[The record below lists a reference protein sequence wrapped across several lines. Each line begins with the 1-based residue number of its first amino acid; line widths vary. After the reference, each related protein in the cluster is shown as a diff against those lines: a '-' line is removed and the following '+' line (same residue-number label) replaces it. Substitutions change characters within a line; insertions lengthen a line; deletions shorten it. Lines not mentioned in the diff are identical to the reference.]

1 MWNLLQQWVELRE
14 QHDKEIDKLEEKAKE
29 QAPKGTKEQL
39 REYYK
44 AQNFPKR
51 GLYVYAHN
59 GSKFDAIA
67 AIHSILANS
76 DDVPKD
82 QLESNGKFISFT
94 WKGLIFR
101 DSCLITMSSLS
112 SACTA
117 WGLETSKGYLPH
129 KYLQNCKDANE
140 VLSRLHGRTT
150 WKALKP
156 YMEWFGDADD
166 TELHTRRAGRLVIF
180 KKLLEEVGPDQLSL
194 KTLFAVLKNAGFELT
209 KDQRDEMR
217 MISSLKGYEQSLNRF
232 DWEDWRDQQTV
243 YKFWKENQDVEFSFL
258 ELHDE
263 YLAKDVDALWEL
275 CDRMGTAFARDFG
288 SDIRTKC
295 TLGSNA
301 EHIWMHTLMKPIPK
315 LQTKEQHDRWQRAN
329 RGGFCGALSQYD
341 FTAPEGHKIYKVD
354 ITSLYPASSCPIK
367 FETEAGIQEP
377 IREWYCGF
385 PDASDGWLLRDFG
398 GVEMTRNHY
407 YQLSS
412 MHGLIRV
419 EFDQNSLA
427 FPFFLKKMEHKTFQT
442 LAPVMQGEERFIIPH
457 VRMAF
462 DMGVK
467 IKLFDCE
474 YTTKTREVYQEY
486 MAYFRKIKNDADAVI
501 KELLKIPKDQRTQ
514 QQKHTLI
521 KAVYERTVAKLFLN
535 GLLGRNNMKIE
546 RPQTLLTRDYND
558 IVCLSADDEAFKGV
572 DISEIKCGDEGWCY
586 RAKFKEGDYADHV
599 QAFNVCPYISAYMLG
614 YSKMLMQGSFQ
625 HLSKIGAKL
634 LYTDTDSI
642 AFSATPEQWKAY
654 SDRFVPMKKTFGGME
669 LEGEYRRLVTIG
681 PKKYACIKDNGTY
694 EWACNGLPARHNT
707 QTDVLGKYLQV
718 LNKEVVLAEYFSINA
733 TTDFRLLHT
742 TGASKKLRFISLKG
756 AVEDGSIRWWK
767 TEDEFR
773 EYASNITVV
782 GWEDFTQAQSVDTI
796 EDKSLDTIEEL
807 PKPSEPQNRPKRKFE
822 GYNPTQEEQQSFVY
836 VLTDAKGRGWSYVGY
851 SNDPVGRLMKHN
863 SNVGDA
869 ITTSGEQ
876 WIIYSIYEGFADR
889 QNALRFEGL
898 LKMHIVASVED
909 FEGIANKII
918 SEKSEYSTVYKK
930 S

>member
-1 MWNLLQQWVELRE
+1 
-14 QHDKEIDKLEEKAKE
+14 
-29 QAPKGTKEQL
+29 
-39 REYYK
+39 
-44 AQNFPKR
+44 
-51 GLYVYAHN
+51 
-59 GSKFDAIA
+59 
-67 AIHSILANS
+67 
-76 DDVPKD
+76 
-82 QLESNGKFISFT
+82 
-94 WKGLIFR
+94 
-101 DSCLITMSSLS
+101 
-112 SACTA
+112 
-117 WGLETSKGYLPH
+117 
-129 KYLQNCKDANE
+129 
-140 VLSRLHGRTT
+140 
-150 WKALKP
+150 
-156 YMEWFGDADD
+156 
-166 TELHTRRAGRLVIF
+166 
-180 KKLLEEVGPDQLSL
+180 
-194 KTLFAVLKNAGFELT
+194 
-209 KDQRDEMR
+209 
-217 MISSLKGYEQSLNRF
+217 
-232 DWEDWRDQQTV
+232 
-243 YKFWKENQDVEFSFL
+243 
-258 ELHDE
+258 
-263 YLAKDVDALWEL
+263 
-275 CDRMGTAFARDFG
+275 
-288 SDIRTKC
+288 
-295 TLGSNA
+295 
-301 EHIWMHTLMKPIPK
+301 
-315 LQTKEQHDRWQRAN
+315 
-329 RGGFCGALSQYD
+329 
-341 FTAPEGHKIYKVD
+341 
-354 ITSLYPASSCPIK
+354 
-367 FETEAGIQEP
+367 
-377 IREWYCGF
+377 
-385 PDASDGWLLRDFG
+385 
-398 GVEMTRNHY
+398 
-407 YQLSS
+407 
-412 MHGLIRV
+412 
-419 EFDQNSLA
+419 
-427 FPFFLKKMEHKTFQT
+427 
-442 LAPVMQGEERFIIPH
+442 
-457 VRMAF
+457 
-462 DMGVK
+462 
-467 IKLFDCE
+467 
-474 YTTKTREVYQEY
+474 
-486 MAYFRKIKNDADAVI
+486 VI

-822 GYNPTQEEQQSFVY
+822 GYNPTQEQQQSFVY

-851 SNDPVGRLMKHN
+851 SHDPVGRLLTHN
-863 SNVGDA
+863 SGAGDA
-869 ITTSGEQ
+869 ITTAGEQ
-876 WIIYSIYEGFADR
+876 WIIYNIYQGFTDK

-909 FEGIANKII
+909 FEGLANKII